1 MRKGKI
7 LLIAMFCV
15 GFISCIKQSPQLPSN
30 KVIVINTE
38 NAALLRINKSLTNK
52 EDSLI
57 RILAERKKSFKKNN
71 IGFWYRIFKSGKG
84 ALVTD
89 SAICSFDFQ
98 LSKLDEKQIQAG
110 HKVIIIGKK
119 QSVTGLEEGL
129 KMMHKGDS
137 ATFIIPWYLAYG
149 MTGDGGLIPPYTSL
163 IYKLKLNN

>member
-137 ATFIIPWYLAYG
+137 ATFIILWYLAYG
-149 MTGDGGLIPPYTSL
+149 MTGDGGLIPLIHRSFTS
-163 IYKLKLNN
+163 